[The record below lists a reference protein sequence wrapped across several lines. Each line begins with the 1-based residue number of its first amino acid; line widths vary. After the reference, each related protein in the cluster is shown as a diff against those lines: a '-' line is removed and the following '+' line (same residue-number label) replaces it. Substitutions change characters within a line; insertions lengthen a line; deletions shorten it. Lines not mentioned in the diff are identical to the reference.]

1 MIGGLVLAAGEA
13 SRFGSAKQL
22 ALLDSRPL
30 LEHSVGAI
38 TATARPWS

>member
-22 ALLDSRPL
+22 ALLDGRPL
-30 LEHSVGAI
+30 LEHSVGRSRH
-38 TATARPWS
+38 RPSGA